1 MTIYLD
7 VIWFLNFCTDFLL
20 LSLTG
25 IFLKR
30 DLKKLRLLTGTLIAS
45 CYVIAI
51 VSPLSYLFYHPLFK
65 LIFSMFLMIIVFGY
79 KKFSYFMQNL
89 CMFYFVTFMI
99 GGGMLAVHYF
109 LQSDWEV
116 MRSLAAAKSTGY
128 GDPISWSFVIFG
140 FPSLWYFSKHRVEH
154 LEIRKVHY
162 DQIADV
168 TIQIEE
174 SIFTVKGLIDSGNQL
189 ADPITKTPVMIL
201 DINHCQLPEAL
212 HKKLKEVAL
221 IFQMEEKH
229 SWQERVRIVPYR
241 GVGQVQEFLTAI
253 KPDLVTISQGNTKY
267 ETNKCL
273 IGLSENMLSSEDD
286 FQCILHPKMLLQS
299 SNHHAS

>member
-1 MTIYLD
+1 VTIYLD

-25 IFLKR
+25 LFLKR
-30 DLKKLRLLTGTLIAS
+30 DLKKLRLFTGTLIAS
-45 CYVIAI
+45 CYVIVI
-51 VSPLSYLFYHPLFK
+51 FSPMSYLFYHPLFK
-65 LIFSMFLMIIVFGY
+65 LIFSMLLMVIVFGY

-99 GGGMLAVHYF
+99 GGGMFAVHYF

-116 MRSLAAAKSTGY
+116 IKSLTEAKSTGY
-128 GDPISWSFVIFG
+128 GDPISWSFVLIG

-154 LEIRKVHY
+154 LEVRKIHY

-168 TIQIEE
+168 TIQIEDFR
-174 SIFTVKGLIDSGNQL
+174 FTIKGLIDSGNQL
-189 ADPITKTPVMIL
+189 TDPITKIPVMIL
-201 DINHCQLPEAL
+201 DINHCQLSEML
-212 HKKLKEVAL
+212 YKQLKDVMSSLEL
-221 IFQMEEKH
+221 EENH
-229 SWQERVRIVPYR
+229 SWQDRMRIIPYR

-253 KPDLVTISQGNTKY
+253 KPDLVTIIQGETTY
-267 ETNKCL
+267 ETKKCL
-273 IGLSENMLSSEDD
+273 IGLSEHSLSSEND
-286 FQCILHPKMLLQS
+286 FQCILHPKMLLHS